1 METPAIDD
9 SSIQSPGREMYKE
22 CDHPPTP
29 REYIWFPFFPE
40 EGRRRIYVR
49 VAEKK
54 KWIPQIR
61 MVGTERKVRGCT
73 YVRIYTFTNTCEYS
87 YME

>member
-1 METPAIDD
+1 M
-9 SSIQSPGREMYKE
+9 
-22 CDHPPTP
+22 
-29 REYIWFPFFPE
+29 
-40 EGRRRIYVR
+40 RIYVR

-61 MVGTERKVRGCT
+61 MVGAERKVRGCT
-73 YVRIYTFTNTCEYS
+73 YVRIYTFMNTCEYS